1 MEAADK
7 CSLSREAYIKSL
19 VEMYEV
25 KPSEAS
31 MDNPRCDV
39 VVMRPE
45 AGGWGVGGAQRGT
58 CMSPL
63 RVGVDPGDD
72 HGLGR
77 LACVPRGCVLRDA
90 MDGSVRLREAR
101 RLLESLEEETVP

>member
-39 VVMRPE
+39 VVVRGQKQ
-45 AGGWGVGGAQRGT
+45 AGGG
-58 CMSPL
+58 SE
-63 RVGVDPGDD
+63 
-72 HGLGR
+72 GLSE
-77 LACVPRGCVLRDA
+77 VLVCRPFGSESIPA
-90 MDGSVRLREAR
+90 MTMD
-101 RLLESLEEETVP
+101 